1 MRDRYCWRVGMSW
14 AEVVGDVGQK
24 EWGGG
29 GVIDGG
35 KGRRTDE

>member
-24 EWGGG
+24 GWG